1 MAVPCGLNRPAEK
14 MGRDLTVGTALDQGN
29 ARVNL
34 RLEAPSKGVH
44 DSIDNRAQPLQRV
57 QAVETLGQRLRSR
70 GPRVMLDSNINNSAA
85 APIAGKTQ
93 NPCIMSSRSS

>member
-34 RLEAPSKGVH
+34 GLEAPSKGK
-44 DSIDNRAQPLQRV
+44 DDGIDNRAQPLQRV
-57 QAVETLGQRLRSR
+57 EV
-70 GPRVMLDSNINNSAA
+70 V
-85 APIAGKTQ
+85 
-93 NPCIMSSRSS
+93 